1 MAVDGKLMAK
11 ARDRLAEIKAKN
23 EELSEQRQEEVYS
36 RLPEVKDLDER
47 LRAIMG
53 QVISASL
60 KGEAGKREIA
70 ALEKE
75 SLLLCG
81 EKVEALV
88 AAGYS
93 ADYLDGVYYCPLCRD
108 TGYDRFGN
116 ACSCLMKLYEEE
128 KSAYLSSI
136 PGHEG
141 DSFAAFS
148 LDYYT
153 GADREVMEM
162 SLNFCKEYALFFGK
176 NSPNLLF
183 RGGTGLGKTFL
194 SGCVAKAVSD
204 KGFSV
209 VYDTAGDAFAAFED
223 KKFSRDD
230 ETYTIAAER
239 VRRILD
245 CDLLILDDL
254 GTEMRTAFTHSA
266 LYNIINSRLAA
277 GKKTIVSTNLSASDM
292 EERYTPQVVSRISG
306 EYDTVPFRGRDIRAI
321 KKELRYREVK

>member
-1 MAVDGKLMAK
+1 MAIDGKLMAK
-11 ARDRLAEIKAKN
+11 ARDRLAEIKANN
-23 EELSEQRQEEVYS
+23 EAESEARQEEIYA
-36 RLPEVKDLDER
+36 RLPEVREIDQR
-47 LRAIMG
+47 LRAIMS
-53 QVISASL
+53 QIISASL
-60 KGEAGKREIA
+60 KGEVGKREIA

-81 EKVEALV
+81 DKVEALV

-93 ADYLDGVYYCPLCRD
+93 ADYLDGVYHCSSCHD

-116 ACSCLMKLYEEE
+116 ACACLMKLYEEE

-153 GADREVMEM
+153 GADRDVMEM
-162 SLNFCKEYALFFGK
+162 NLSFCKEYALFFGK
-176 NSPNLLF
+176 SSPNLLF

-209 VYDTAGDAFAAFED
+209 CYESAGDAFAAFED
-223 KKFSRDD
+223 KKFSRD
-230 ETYTIAAER
+230 EEIYELAAQR
-239 VRRILD
+239 VHRILD

-254 GTEMRTAFTHSA
+254 GTEMRTNFTHSA

-277 GKKTIVSTNLSASDM
+277 GKKTIVSTNLSAAEM
-292 EERYTPQVVSRISG
+292 EERYTPQVVSRING
-306 EYDTVPFRGRDIRAI
+306 EYDTVPFRGRDIRLI
-321 KKELRYREVK
+321 KKERRYS